1 MNRQS
6 YATDVTE
13 VEWQIMEPLMPAA
26 KSGRHGEVTM
36 REIVNGIFSIVRG
49 GNAWRPMLHDLP
61 LANRLWLLQRLE
73 QGRHLGNDER
83 SLAQSCT
90 PAGRTR

>member
-26 KSGRHGEVTM
+26 KSGRHGEMAM

-49 GNAWRPMLHDLP
+49 GNA
-61 LANRLWLLQRLE
+61 
-73 QGRHLGNDER
+73 
-83 SLAQSCT
+83 
-90 PAGRTR
+90 